1 MKTKLVLSLVA
12 LLLSAY
18 ASAGA
23 APNPADYTISVHVTR
38 SRSVG
43 LDGRLNVVI
52 DGKKYELQAGAI
64 PQGLLAL
71 GDYKAKI
78 VRDEHKESYYSI
90 REYEFLF
97 PGNKTRRFTVVGE
110 TE

>member
-1 MKTKLVLSLVA
+1 MLSV
-12 LLLSAY
+12 Y
-18 ASAGA
+18 AFAGT

-38 SRSVG
+38 TRSVG
-43 LDGRLNVVI
+43 LDGRLNIVI
-52 DGKKYELQAGAI
+52 DGKKYELQAGAV
-64 PQGLLAL
+64 PQGVLAL
-71 GDYKAKI
+71 GDYKAKV

-97 PGNKTRRFTVVGE
+97 PDNKTRRFTVVGE